1 MSFLNLLI
9 VTLVAFVAP
18 LVVRAIPVVR
28 VPSPVLE
35 IVAGILLGPSV
46 LGLVTVDA
54 PVEVLALIG
63 LAFLLF
69 LAGLEIDV
77 HRLRGRPLRLAMA
90 GFVVSF
96 VIAVGAGFGLTAAG
110 YTRAPLLVAI
120 VLCAT
125 SLGLVV
131 PVLKDAGQIAGD
143 TGQLIVAAASIA
155 DFGAVILLSLFF
167 SESGSGIGTKIVLL
181 VGLAVVAALVV
192 VGLMR
197 AAPRVMSVFTM
208 LQDTTAQIRI
218 RFAVLLL
225 VAFVAMAQGLGF
237 EAILGA
243 FLAGAVLRLVD
254 RDAAMTHPLTEAK
267 LEAIG
272 YGFVVPA
279 FFVTSGV
286 RFDAG
291 ALFASASTLA
301 QVPLFL
307 LALALVR
314 GLPAALYRPTLG
326 SRRTV
331 AAAFLQATSLPFI
344 VASVAIGE
352 RLHALAAAT
361 GAALIAAGLISVLF
375 FPAIALG
382 LLRGA
387 ASDEPAAGVSG
398 EPSPV
403 GESEH
408 PAAQSPQRRHFPTRQ
423 PRRTP

>member
-1 MSFLNLLI
+1 MSFTNLLI
-9 VTLVAFVAP
+9 VTAVAFLAP
-18 LVVRAIPVVR
+18 LLVRAIPAVK

-35 IVAGILLGPSV
+35 IVSGIVLGPSV
-46 LGLVTVDA
+46 LGVVKVDA

-77 HRLRGRPLRLAMA
+77 HRLKGPPLQLALT
-90 GFVVSF
+90 GFVASF
-96 VIAVGAGFGLTAAG
+96 LIAVGVGFALAAAGF
-110 YTRAPLLVAI
+110 TRAPLLIAI

-131 PVLKDAGQIAGD
+131 PALKDSGQITGD

-155 DFGAVILLSLFF
+155 DFGSVILLSLFF
-167 SESGSGIGTKIVLL
+167 SESGSGIGSKILL
-181 VGLAVVAALVV
+181 LGGLAVVAALVV
-192 VGLMR
+192 LALMR
-197 AAPRVMSVFTM
+197 AAPRVMNVFTM

-218 RFAVLLL
+218 RFAALLL
-225 VAFVAMAQGLGF
+225 IAFVALAQGLGF

-243 FLAGAVLRLVD
+243 FLAGAILRLVD
-254 RDAAMTHPLTEAK
+254 RDAAMTHPQTQAK
-267 LEAIG
+267 LDGIG
-272 YGFVVPA
+272 YGFVVPV
-279 FFVTSGV
+279 FFVTSGI

-291 ALFASASTLA
+291 ALFASVSTVV

-307 LALALVR
+307 LALVVAR
-314 GLPAALYRPTLG
+314 GLPAAPYRTRLG
-326 SRRTV
+326 ARQTV

-352 RLHALAAAT
+352 RLGALSPAT

-382 LLRGA
+382 LLRGRPPKTA
-387 ASDEPAAGVSG
+387 PVVPAGLTPRSSISAD
-398 EPSPV
+398 
-403 GESEH
+403 
-408 PAAQSPQRRHFPTRQ
+408 QIQ
-423 PRRTP
+423 PR

>member
-1 MSFLNLLI
+1 MSFLNLL
-9 VTLVAFVAP
+9 VVSAVAFGAP

-28 VPSPVLE
+28 MPSPVLE
-35 IVAGILLGPSV
+35 IVAGIVLGPSV
-46 LGLVTVDA
+46 LGVVVVDA

-77 HRLRGRPLRLAMA
+77 HRLRGRPLRLALA
-90 GFVVSF
+90 GFVASF
-96 VIAVGAGFGLTAAG
+96 VIAVGAGFGLAAGG

-131 PVLKDAGQIAGD
+131 PVLKDAGKIAGD

-155 DFGAVILLSLFF
+155 DFGSVILLSLFF
-167 SESGSGIGTKIVLL
+167 SESSSGVGTKIGLL

-192 VGLMR
+192 LAMMR

-208 LQDTTAQIRI
+208 LADTTAQIRI

-225 VAFVAMAQGLGF
+225 VAFVALAQGLGF

-254 RDAAMTHPLTEAK
+254 RDAAMSHPLTQAK
-267 LEAIG
+267 LDAIG
-272 YGFVVPA
+272 YGFVVPV

-286 RFDAG
+286 RFDAS
-291 ALFASASTLA
+291 ALFASASTVV

-307 LALALVR
+307 LALLLVR
-314 GLPAALYRPTLG
+314 GVPAVLYRTRLG
-326 SRRTV
+326 SRQTI

-352 RLHALAAAT
+352 RLHALAPAT
-361 GAALIAAGLISVLF
+361 GAALVAAGLVSVLF

-387 ASDEPAAGVSG
+387 PAQDPPAVVAPTGAGAT
-398 EPSPV
+398 E
-403 GESEH
+403 
-408 PAAQSPQRRHFPTRQ
+408 AAALGTDPEKTS
-423 PRRTP
+423 